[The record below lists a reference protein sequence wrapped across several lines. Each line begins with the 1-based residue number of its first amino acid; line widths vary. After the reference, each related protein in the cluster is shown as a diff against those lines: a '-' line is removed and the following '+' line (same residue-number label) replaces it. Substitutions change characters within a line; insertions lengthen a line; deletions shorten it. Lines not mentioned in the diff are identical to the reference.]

1 MRLTIATHSLH
12 HAKIPRSFE
21 SSSENPCQVIS
32 LGSSSPILSRC
43 KSTLNSPSP
52 SPISPDGNVEI
63 PKQGLTNRTEDL
75 LNDEGP
81 SPSMSMASKS
91 QGPKPK
97 KSGTDKTSKGDGMD
111 KDHIADN
118 TSTWAKPC

>member
-1 MRLTIATHSLH
+1 MIATPSLH
-12 HAKIPRSFE
+12 HARIPRSFE

-32 LGSSSPILSRC
+32 LGSSSPTSSRC
-43 KSTLNSPSP
+43 KSSLISPY
-52 SPISPDGNVEI
+52 PISPDGNVEI

-75 LNDEGP
+75 LNDDGP

-91 QGPKPK
+91 QGPK
-97 KSGTDKTSKGDGMD
+97 KSGTDKTDKGDGMD

>member
-1 MRLTIATHSLH
+1 M
-12 HAKIPRSFE
+12 
-21 SSSENPCQVIS
+21 IS

-43 KSTLNSPSP
+43 KSTLNFP
-52 SPISPDGNVEI
+52 SPISPDGSVEI
-63 PKQGLTNRTEDL
+63 PKQGLTTRTEDL
-75 LNDEGP
+75 LNDDGP

-97 KSGTDKTSKGDGMD
+97 KSGTDKTDKGDGMD